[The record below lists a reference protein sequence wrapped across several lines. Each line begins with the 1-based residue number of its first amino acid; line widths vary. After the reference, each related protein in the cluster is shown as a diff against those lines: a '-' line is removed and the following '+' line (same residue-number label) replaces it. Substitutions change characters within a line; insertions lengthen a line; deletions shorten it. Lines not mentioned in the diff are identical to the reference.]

1 MKRLVIALSIAL
13 SLCACSKKEAPVS
26 QSNDMSSLRA
36 NLAFTCTHEASHLPP
51 LNPDA
56 DKLFA
61 YARHLQKQ
69 PGPKDFADIMR
80 YYRIAAAYGH
90 YKANHNAQLFIKD
103 GLVASPAGSKEAVD
117 LAMQLVHDGIPGGYY
132 DVAHYLE
139 TGYGVQ
145 QDVGAAMRYFRK
157 AADLGNPEAQAYVAE
172 KLDPVDMAPEIAN
185 QMWRCAAE
193 QGLGDAA
200 NNLGISMKL
209 GEHYDKA
216 VEAFQ
221 LGVKAGDAQSAYRL
235 EAAFREP
242 YNPSDADQLGLHPD
256 VERSRRYAA
265 IRKFISRNDG
275 RNPKVP
281 DIDKIVP
288 LPPAPLP
295 AWDGTFQWETE
306 QAAAKPP
313 EKPSDELV
321 NRMAKDKH
329 LDPATGLPLTDA
341 PAKTSQSDQQPVVV
355 ADRPD
360 RLPLGSVALTGDK
373 CPEDGVWC
381 ANLGNRQAAN
391 AQRRFAKGDT
401 LPPLSIQAPRQIA
414 MLDRWMG
421 TREQTENVVW
431 QLVSYSDRA

>member
-1 MKRLVIALSIAL
+1 M
-13 SLCACSKKEAPVS
+13 SKAPDFDTV
-26 QSNDMSSLRA
+26 RA
-36 NLAFTCTHEASHLPP
+36 KLAFTCTREADRLPP
-51 LNPDA
+51 LNRDA
-56 DKLFA
+56 DKLFR
-61 YARHLQKQ
+61 YARFLQKQ
-69 PGPKDFADIMR
+69 EGEKDFDDVMR

-90 YKANHNAQLFIKD
+90 YKANHNAQLLITQ
-103 GLVASPAGSKEAVD
+103 GLTVSPEGPKEAVD
-117 LAMQLVHDGIPGGYY
+117 LAMQAMREGIPGGYY
-132 DVAHYLE
+132 DIGHYLE

-145 QDVGAAMRYFRK
+145 QDRLAALRYFRK
-157 AADLGNPEAQAYVAE
+157 AADLGNPEAQDYVAE
-172 KLDPVDMAPEIAN
+172 KLLADKMSRDVAV
-185 QMWRCAAE
+185 QMWRCAAA
-193 QGLGDAA
+193 QGYAKAA
-200 NNLGISMKL
+200 N
-209 GEHYDKA
+209 
-216 VEAFQ
+216 Q
-221 LGVKAGDAQSAYRL
+221 LGNVLAAEGHFSEAVQAYQDGVAAGSSESAFGL
-235 EAAFREP
+235 ENGFKGP
-242 YNPSDADQLGLHPD
+242 TPSDRLYYIGLPND
-256 VERSRRYAA
+256 PERSERYGK
-265 IRKFISRNDG
+265 ILKFFERNDG
-275 RNPKVP
+275 RGPKVP
-281 DIDKIVP
+281 DIAKIVP
-288 LPPAPLP
+288 LPPASLP
-295 AWDGTFQWETE
+295 AWDGTFDWDKQ
-306 QAAAKPP
+306 QAAERAP

-360 RLPLGSVALTGDK
+360 RVPLGTVALTGDK